1 MAQVSIFDKQR
12 HHSDKDITISV
23 GAYDRV
29 YITLRN
35 KCWERLTKDPDYI
48 RVWAEKG
55 TIYFGSPNNNK
66 IGKAYKLSKK
76 HEIDTRYVVVSAD
89 RSVINAAK
97 AKAGSYD
104 VPKKEEEQIA
114 SVRNSS
120 KFDDDLILSC
130 PTVKNLP
137 YEIKEP
143 APEPCNIDVANSPAG
158 TLALMLSLVN
168 TEAER
173 IEVIKAF
180 GKIYGGA
187 N

>member
-12 HHSDKDITISV
+12 HYSDKDITISI
-23 GAYDRV
+23 GAHDCV

-35 KCWERLTKDPDYI
+35 KCWERLTTDPDYI

-55 TIYFGSPNNNK
+55 TICFGSPNNK
-66 IGKAYKLSKK
+66 KGKAYKLSKK
-76 HEIDTRYVVVSAD
+76 RTIDNRYVVVTAD
-89 RSVINAAK
+89 NAVMEAAK

-104 VPKKEEEQIA
+104 VPKKEVEQIIGA
-114 SVRNSS
+114 RNSS

-130 PTVKNLP
+130 PTVKNEP
-137 YEIKEP
+137 CEVKEP
-143 APEPCNIDVANSPAG
+143 APEPCTNVVANSPASD
-158 TLALMLSLVN
+158 LASMLALVN

>member
-1 MAQVSIFDKQR
+1 MAQISIFDKHR
-12 HHSDKDITISV
+12 HYSDKDITISV

-35 KCWERLTKDPDYI
+35 KCWERLTTDPDYI

-55 TIYFGSPNNNK
+55 NICFGSPNK
-66 IGKAYKLSKK
+66 KKDKAYKLSKK

-89 RSVINAAK
+89 SAVVDAAK

-104 VPKKEEEQIA
+104 VLRNDVVVPI
-114 SVRNSS
+114 VRNSS

-130 PTVKNLP
+130 PTVKNEP
-137 YEIKEP
+137 CEVKEP
-143 APEPCNIDVANSPAG
+143 APEPCTNVVTNSPAKDLSQM
-158 TLALMLSLVN
+158 LALVN

-173 IEVIKAF
+173 IEVIKAW

>member
-55 TIYFGSPNNNK
+55 TICFGSPNNNK
-66 IGKAYKLSKK
+66 GKAYKLSKK

-89 RSVINAAK
+89 SAVVDAAK

-104 VPKKEEEQIA
+104 VPKKEVEQIIGA
-114 SVRNSS
+114 RNSS

-130 PTVKNLP
+130 PTVKKEP
-137 YEIKEP
+137 YEIKP
-143 APEPCNIDVANSPAG
+143 APTPAP
-158 TLALMLSLVN
+158 TKLATITAIELAELLSLAVN
-168 TEAER
+168 NEER